1 MRILRLKGERLRRYL
16 PLALSL
22 HRRVLGPLSRRRLR
36 SVLKGRRKLLLVA
49 LIEGQVVGY
58 KFGYEERPGRF
69 YSWIGGV
76 DPDFRRR
83 GIARALMQRQ
93 HRLLERAGYRT
104 VRSQTRNRY
113 PGMLILSILSG
124 FEIIGTLAGDETRIV
139 LEKKLGR
146 SPVLDSQS

>member
-1 MRILRLKGERLRRYL
+1 MRILRLRGKRLRRYL

-22 HRRVLGPLSRRRLR
+22 HRRVLGPLSKRRLR
-36 SVLKGRRKLLLVA
+36 AVLRGRRKLLLVA
-49 LIEGQVVGY
+49 LIEGRVVGY

-76 DPDFRRR
+76 DPEFRRR

-93 HRLLERAGYRT
+93 HLLLERAGFGT

-113 PGMLILSILSG
+113 PGMLVLSILSG
-124 FEIIGTLAGDETRIV
+124 FEIIGTLAGNETRIV
-139 LEKKLGR
+139 LEKRLCR
-146 SPVLDSQS
+146 PDSQS